1 MLSLDLSETE
11 RPVIHVT
18 IMKKKKRRDGVFEG
32 NREEYLNLLGEAHFL
47 ARSTLGEKHDSLKI
61 FQVNG

>member
-18 IMKKKKRRDGVFEG
+18 IMKKKKKEGRRF
-32 NREEYLNLLGEAHFL
+32 
-47 ARSTLGEKHDSLKI
+47 
-61 FQVNG
+61 